1 MSNSEEEDVLI
12 YYRYKR
18 QRRLRRKLWCHPYIE
33 RNINCRFFMAA
44 NQLAETDVKFV
55 QCYRMSKAS
64 YLELVKLLSPF
75 LSKMNTNMRECV
87 SAEERILI
95 TLRYLATGCTFVSLS
110 LYFARRETTVG
121 IIVKET
127 TKIIWDVLN
136 DTYMPLPTV
145 EKWKAIA
152 DRFEFLWNLP
162 NCIGAI
168 DGKHIRIQKFANTG
182 SEYFNYKSY
191 HSVVLMACYDADGL
205 FTMIEP
211 GYAGRNSDGGIFRA
225 SRIKYWITQ
234 GNFEIPSPSPLTHD
248 EKRVPL
254 PYYFAGDEAFPL
266 TRYLM
271 RPYPKRTLDNVK
283 RIFNYRLSRGR
294 KTIEC
299 AFGMAAEKFQVLNG
313 PILCRDLGTVS
324 NIIKAVCVLHN
335 FVHAREGIEYTA
347 SSVQMTGT

>member
-1 MSNSEEEDVLI
+1 MSSSEEEDVLI

-75 LSKMNTNMRECV
+75 LSKMNTNMQECV

-110 LYFARRETTVG
+110 LYFARGETTVG

-127 TKIIWDVLN
+127 TKIIWDLLN

-162 NCIGAI
+162 NCIRAI
-168 DGKHIRIQKFANTG
+168 D
-182 SEYFNYKSY
+182 
-191 HSVVLMACYDADGL
+191 DGL
-205 FTMIEP
+205 FTVIEP

-248 EKRVPL
+248 GKRVPL
-254 PYYFAGDEAFPL
+254 PYYFVGDEAFPL

-271 RPYPKRTLDNVK
+271 RPYPKRTLDN
-283 RIFNYRLSRGR
+283 FH
-294 KTIEC
+294 
-299 AFGMAAEKFQVLNG
+299 A
-313 PILCRDLGTVS
+313 ILPLE
-324 NIIKAVCVLHN
+324 
-335 FVHAREGIEYTA
+335 EGYMVNHGYTKK
-347 SSVQMTGT
+347 